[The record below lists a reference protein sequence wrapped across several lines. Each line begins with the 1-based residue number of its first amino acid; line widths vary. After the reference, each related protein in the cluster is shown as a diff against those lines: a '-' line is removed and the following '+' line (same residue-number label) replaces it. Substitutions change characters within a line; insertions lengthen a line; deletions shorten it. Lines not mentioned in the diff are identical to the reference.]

1 MSFVPKTEESKP
13 LPMTALFDVVFLLII
28 FFIVSTTLS
37 GGRKDLL
44 GIKEIDTPRESGD
57 TPSNF
62 VVQLFKQ
69 NQVVRCF
76 IIGDTDNQRIE
87 VLNRF
92 ANSGEIN
99 VNSKNSLISAFK
111 NEDISLVNLDDLENI
126 LIKKIRRYMNSTEDK
141 RDVSIALRTEYNIE
155 YVEVINAID
164 ILTSQNIKN
173 IADIN
178 YVLLIGSIERT
189 IDNEGNPSGLLDKID
204 FRPPQPPPEE
214 VDYFTTPSKK
224 RI

>member
-1 MSFVPKTEESKP
+1 M
-13 LPMTALFDVVFLLII
+13 
-28 FFIVSTTLS
+28 
-37 GGRKDLL
+37 
-44 GIKEIDTPRESGD
+44 
-57 TPSNF
+57 
-62 VVQLFKQ
+62 
-69 NQVVRCF
+69 
-76 IIGDTDNQRIE
+76 
-87 VLNRF
+87 
-92 ANSGEIN
+92 
-99 VNSKNSLISAFK
+99 
-111 NEDISLVNLDDLENI
+111 
-126 LIKKIRRYMNSTEDK
+126 
-141 RDVSIALRTEYNIE
+141 RTEYNIE